1 MSVAASPKTFLPQ
14 QSVQVQAEDEDR
26 EVTHALLLLK
36 GDGGEQ
42 GEGSRREGGSISG
55 RGSSGV
61 EVGWDGTGGRPVIK
75 GRTMSVMDLLSS

>member
-14 QSVQVQAEDEDR
+14 QSVQAQTEDEDR

-36 GDGGEQ
+36 GNGGEQ
-42 GEGSRREGGSISG
+42 GETTRRESGSISG
-55 RGSSGV
+55 RSSSGV
-61 EVGWDGTGGRPVIK
+61 EVSWDGAGGRPVIK

>member
-1 MSVAASPKTFLPQ
+1 MSVAASPRSFLPQ
-14 QSVQVQAEDEDR
+14 QSAQAEDEDR

-42 GEGSRREGGSISG
+42 GESRRGSGSVSG
-55 RGSSGV
+55 RKSSGV
-61 EVGWDGTGGRPVIK
+61 EVSWDGAGGRPVIK

>member
-1 MSVAASPKTFLPQ
+1 MVAASPRALLPQ
-14 QSVQVQAEDEDR
+14 QSVQAQAEDEDR

-42 GEGSRREGGSISG
+42 GGSRKGSGSVSE
-55 RGSSGV
+55 RRSSGA
-61 EVGWDGTGGRPVIK
+61 EVSWDGTRSRPVIK